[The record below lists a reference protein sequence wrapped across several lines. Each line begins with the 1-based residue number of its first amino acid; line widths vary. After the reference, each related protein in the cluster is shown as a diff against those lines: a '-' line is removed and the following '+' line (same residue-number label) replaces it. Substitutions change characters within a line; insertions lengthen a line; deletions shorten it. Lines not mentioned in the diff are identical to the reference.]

1 MTELSMKFLS
11 LNTVSETAV
20 AEDAVTEECKTSWL
34 SIVRGHSCGW
44 FKIC

>member
-1 MTELSMKFLS
+1 MKFLS
-11 LNTVSETAV
+11 LNTVSEIAV
-20 AEDAVTEECKTSWL
+20 AEDDVTEDCKTSWL